1 MQVDL
6 IDKLASEIAALEPAI
21 LRERYAALKYAQT
34 PSWFVLFR
42 TQKAAAIAA
51 SCNILP
57 MNQDLFQ
64 VINR

>member
-1 MQVDL
+1 MDL
-6 IDKLASEIAALEPAI
+6 IDKLESEIAALEPVI
-21 LRERYAALKYAQT
+21 LKERELALKYGQT

-42 TQKAAAIAA
+42 TQKAAAIAS

-64 VINR
+64 VKP